1 MTARAALWVGR
12 VLWLIVGIT
21 GWLAIGSALD
31 GRATAASAAA
41 QTGAWAMFAV
51 GVIALIVPSTVSL
64 TALRMVAP
72 VVPVVAVAALAG
84 GAGIARGLPFLAA
97 GLIAVAA
104 SAMGELGEAFAQAS
118 AYGDE
123 RRFPLRPP
131 VGFLLAV
138 VVGWLVWAALLV
150 TGFVLLV
157 HEDWVVGVVPAALG
171 VAASWQLGLR
181 CHRLSRRWLVV
192 VPAGLVV
199 HDHLVLAETLLVQRT
214 TLTRV
219 GLALTGTEAADLT
232 GPSGG
237 HAVEIAVREMVKI
250 TFAPTARGADTRAI
264 HARSFLVAPTRPG
277 RALADA
283 AARNLPVAS

>member
-1 MTARAALWVGR
+1 MTARAALWAGR
-12 VLWLIVGIT
+12 VMWLAVGVT

-31 GRATAASAAA
+31 GRATGASAAA
-41 QTGAWAMFAV
+41 QVGAWATFAV
-51 GVIALIVPSTVSL
+51 GVVAFVVPSTVSL
-64 TALRMVAP
+64 TALRIVAP
-72 VVPVVAVAALAG
+72 LAPVVAVAALAG
-84 GAGIARGLPFLAA
+84 GAGVARGAPFLAA
-97 GLIAVAA
+97 AVLATA
-104 SAMGELGEAFAQAS
+104 VCAMGELGEAFAQAS

-150 TGFVLLV
+150 TGFMFLV
-157 HEDWVVGVVPAALG
+157 HETWVVGSVLVALG
-171 VAASWQLGLR
+171 VAAAWQLGRR

-214 TLTRV
+214 TLARI

-250 TFAPTARGADTRAI
+250 TFAPAARGADTRAI

-277 RALADA
+277 RALTDA
-283 AARNLPVAS
+283 AARDLPVAS